1 MQQPARKLGPL
12 QPAGPVQAEIPPT
25 RAQRRELARIV
36 ESYVAA
42 RKPTPPLSASELRMH
57 ADSVLSGAGADEKY
71 RKFVTV
77 LINNQAWHD
86 RVAGIPFNRRLLLL
100 PKCFRAEGQCPGTF
114 DELGLNC
121 KACGL
126 CPLGQIK
133 AEAERLGYV
142 VLVAEGA
149 AAVTAMIQSAKLE
162 AIIGVSCLS
171 VLERVFPHMEASAI
185 PGLAIPLLRDGCR
198 DTTADFDLM
207 WDAIHLTGEDATRR
221 LDLDGLR
228 RQVDAWF
235 SPESITELLGPATS
249 QTERIGQAWLA
260 KSGKRWRPFLAACA
274 FAALGPDPA
283 PRLPADLA
291 RVGMAVECFHKASLI
306 HDDIEDGDAIRYG
319 EQTLHEEHGV
329 PVALNVGDFLLAEG
343 YRMIAA
349 LDIPADRRMAM
360 MSAAVTGHRLLC
372 LGQGEELSWMRSPRP
387 LAPAEVLTIFRH
399 KTAPAFEVALRL
411 GALFAAAGE
420 SVRDV
425 LGPYS
430 EFLGIAYQIRD
441 DVEDFSPAAAPA
453 AAPAVDP
460 AEQKPELSPSD
471 GRAMRPSLLLSI
483 AYELARGP
491 DRQLLD
497 HAWRQP
503 GRWNELWPRIE
514 QLLATLNVR
523 DTAAQLLESYKAEAI
538 RALDPLDNA
547 SLKGLLRRVIG
558 RIFDEVELKGWCRDV
573 EAEHAER
580 RSTGAEPAA

>member
-1 MQQPARKLGPL
+1 MQQPARKIVSL

-57 ADSVLSGAGADEKY
+57 ADSVLSTAGADEKF
-71 RKFVTV
+71 RKFITV

-100 PKCFRAEGQCPGTF
+100 PKCFRVEGQCAGTF

-121 KACGL
+121 RSCGL
-126 CPLGQIK
+126 CPIAQIK

-198 DTTADFDLM
+198 ETTADFDLV

-221 LDLDGLR
+221 LDLDSLR

-235 SPESITELLGPATS
+235 TPESISELLGPPTS
-249 QTERIGQAWLA
+249 QTERIGHDWLA

-274 FAALGPDPA
+274 FAALGPTPT
-283 PRLPADLA
+283 PLLPADLA
-291 RVGMAVECFHKASLI
+291 RIGMAVECFHKASLI
-306 HDDIEDGDAIRYG
+306 HDDIEDGDAVRYG
-319 EQTLHEEHGV
+319 QQTLHEEHGV
-329 PVALNVGDFLLAEG
+329 PVALNVGDFLLGEG
-343 YRMIAA
+343 YRVIAA
-349 LDIPADRRMAM
+349 LDVPADRRTAM
-360 MSAAVTGHRLLC
+360 ISAAATGHRLLC
-372 LGQGEELSWMRSPRP
+372 LGQGEELSWMRNPRP
-387 LAPAEVLTIFRH
+387 LPPADVLSIFRH

-411 GALFAAAGE
+411 GAIFSGAGE

-425 LGPYS
+425 IGPYS
-430 EFLGIAYQIRD
+430 AFLGIAYQIRD
-441 DVEDFSPAAAPA
+441 DVEDFTPAAAPA
-453 AAPAVDP
+453 DPNGGAEPAPGDA
-460 AEQKPELSPSD
+460 
-471 GRAMRPSLLLSI
+471 RAMRPSLLMSI
-483 AYELARGP
+483 AYELTRGP

-497 HAWRQP
+497 RAWRQP
-503 GRWNELWPRIE
+503 GRWNEIWPQVE

-523 DTAAQLLESYKAEAI
+523 ETAAQLLESYKAEAI

-558 RIFDEVELKGWCRDV
+558 RIFDDVELKGWCRDV
-573 EAEHAER
+573 EAEHAPS